1 MTDQTLVFVDGAWH
15 EGDIKLLSAR
25 SQATY
30 QAALVFDGARAIDGH
45 TPDLDRHCQRVVRSA
60 RALGLEPTHEPE
72 AIVEL
77 CQEGIARFPKGESL
91 YIRPT
96 YHADQGFI
104 APDPSSTKF
113 SLAIWKAALPEP
125 GPRTVALAKQ
135 RRPSAE
141 YAPTD
146 AKAAC
151 LYPQAGLALIEAHK
165 RGFTDALM
173 LDPVGHVA
181 EFGYS
186 NVMIGKDGAVHTP
199 IWNGCF
205 LNGITRQRVIALL
218 REAGIAVHER
228 PIRFEEVL
236 DADEVFATGNFAK
249 LLPVTGVE
257 DRAFQPGPLYAT
269 ARELYWD
276 WMYS

>member
-1 MTDQTLVFVDGAWH
+1 MIDHTLVFVDGAWH

-30 QAALVFDGARAIDGH
+30 QAALVFDGARAIDGR

-113 SLAIWKAALPEP
+113 SWRSGKRRCPSLDRARSRSRNS
-125 GPRTVALAKQ
+125 GVRQRST
-135 RRPSAE
+135 RRP
-141 YAPTD
+141 
-146 AKAAC
+146 
-151 LYPQAGLALIEAHK
+151 
-165 RGFTDALM
+165 
-173 LDPVGHVA
+173 
-181 EFGYS
+181 
-186 NVMIGKDGAVHTP
+186 TP
-199 IWNGCF
+199 
-205 LNGITRQRVIALL
+205 R
-218 REAGIAVHER
+218 R
-228 PIRFEEVL
+228 PASIPR
-236 DADEVFATGNFAK
+236 
-249 LLPVTGVE
+249 
-257 DRAFQPGPLYAT
+257 PGSL
-269 ARELYWD
+269 
-276 WMYS
+276 